1 MSHPPT
7 PKWPADEVGVP
18 SIEGDECFGDLV
30 DKLCQFF
37 EHTIKLP
44 HAFEDLRRSQE
55 GRALQPLIH
64 YLSNQVDHPALV
76 SALLALKGHFSALE
90 EASDEPGVNE
100 ARGYACEFVAW
111 QFLTSLKEAD
121 IIDFLLVELPPAA
134 DASTPDTNNGLGLDE
149 NGQGSTHPS
158 EQSPLLATSNTE
170 YFDHGDAKKSR
181 FASLMSQCE
190 NLSALELATVSGA
203 KKFLSQRP
211 VQKIINGLWKGDIV
225 FWETLGLHSVKKPKK
240 YNRRQADPFSRLRVP
255 LYLKIFETLFFA
267 AFLALYYAVLVKRNN
282 TRVTIPELLL
292 YVWIASF
299 AYDEFADW
307 LDAGQTSFYASD
319 FWWTWDISIVVV
331 GFSFCI
337 MRIVGLTTANAATI
351 DLAYDVLG
359 LEALFLVP
367 RIFSLLSLNRYFGT
381 LIPCLKE
388 MTKDFVKF
396 LSLVVILYLGF
407 LTTFVLL
414 ARDSRFNPKQ
424 MSWILVKVFFGS
436 SYLGF
441 DVAEEI
447 SPFFGP
453 PVMLIFVTLT
463 NILLI
468 TSLISL
474 LSNSLS
480 KVLDHARD
488 EYLFMFVPTVLIAPS
503 QTLTAATMQLF
514 RLRTRSIEF
523 EKVDILPAS
532 TLQALCSVPGGSIV
546 RVLCRRHF
554 TDEPRSAAQASS
566 SNQDCCKSLWALDG
580 LISTVVLTIARLTRL
595 QNLIPLVIRPL
606 RLILPSE
613 RLRGA
618 RIVLLKA
625 THLPFVFAIWA
636 FEHLAHA
643 RTRDAKVTS
652 FSGPQT
658 HALPK
663 RPPRLPVNSPRLL
676 MADAQSNVGRMQQ
689 MNWSHTRAGFT
700 EPDAQ
705 LKTLVARLST
715 QVEELTAM
723 VSQLQDQREASTSAA

>member
-1 MSHPPT
+1 MSIPST
-7 PKWPADEVGVP
+7 PRWPADETGVP
-18 SIEGDECFGDLV
+18 EIAGNECFGDLV

-37 EHTIKLP
+37 EHKIKLP
-44 HAFEDLRRSQE
+44 HTFEDLRRSQE
-55 GRALQPLIH
+55 GRAVQPLIA
-64 YLSNQVDHPALV
+64 YLSTQVDHPALV

-111 QFLTSLKEAD
+111 QFLTNLKEAD
-121 IIDFLLVELPPAA
+121 IIESLLVELPPATTPTTSNPPNGYHSGENERDTTHA
-134 DASTPDTNNGLGLDE
+134 DE
-149 NGQGSTHPS
+149 R
-158 EQSPLLATSNTE
+158 SPLLPVSNTD
-170 YFDHGDAKKSR
+170 YFGHGDSPRSR
-181 FASLMSQCE
+181 FGSLMSQCE

-225 FWETLGLHSVKKPKK
+225 FWETLSLHSEKKPKK
-240 YNRRQADPFSRLRVP
+240 YNRKQADPFSRLRVP

-267 AFLALYYAVLVKRNN
+267 AFLGLYYAVLVQRNN
-282 TRVTIPELLL
+282 ARVTIPEILL

-299 AYDEFADW
+299 AYDEFSDW
-307 LDAGQTSFYASD
+307 LDAGQSSFYASD

-331 GFSFCI
+331 GFVFCI
-337 MRIVGLTTANAATI
+337 MRIVGLTTANATTI

-388 MTKDFVKF
+388 MTKDFIKF

-414 ARDSRFNPKQ
+414 ARDSRFNAKQ
-424 MSWILVKVFFGS
+424 MSWILIKVFFGS

-453 PVMLIFVTLT
+453 PVMLVFVTLT

-488 EYLFMFVPTVLIAPS
+488 EYLFIYSVYVL
-503 QTLTAATMQLF
+503 
-514 RLRTRSIEF
+514 E
-523 EKVDILPAS
+523 
-532 TLQALCSVPGGSIV
+532 
-546 RVLCRRHF
+546 
-554 TDEPRSAAQASS
+554 ASS
-566 SNQDCCKSLWALDG
+566 SN
-580 LISTVVLTIARLTRL
+580 RLTYFL
-595 QNLIPLVIRPL
+595 PPLNLIPLVIRPL
-606 RLILPSE
+606 RLVIPSE
-613 RLRGA
+613 RLRSV

-625 THLPFVFAIWA
+625 THLPLVFAIWA
-636 FEHLAHA
+636 YEQLTD
-643 RTRDAKVTS
+643 TRNLDVKATS

-658 HALPK
+658 PTPPKKAL
-663 RPPRLPVNSPRLL
+663 RLPVNSPRLL
-676 MADAQSNVGRMQQ
+676 MAEAPNSFARKPQKPQA
-689 MNWSHTRAGFT
+689 RAGST
-700 EPDAQ
+700 ETDAP
-705 LKTLVARLST
+705 LKALVLKLST

-723 VSQLQDQREASTSAA
+723 VSQLQQQREASTSVA

>member
-121 IIDFLLVELPPAA
+121 IIDFLLVQLPPAA

-149 NGQGSTHPS
+149 NGQGSTYPS
-158 EQSPLLATSNTE
+158 EQSPLLTTSNTE

-453 PVMLIFVTLT
+453 PIMLIFVTLT

-488 EYLFMFVPTVLIAPS
+488 EYLFIYSVYVL
-503 QTLTAATMQLF
+503 
-514 RLRTRSIEF
+514 E
-523 EKVDILPAS
+523 
-532 TLQALCSVPGGSIV
+532 
-546 RVLCRRHF
+546 
-554 TDEPRSAAQASS
+554 ASS
-566 SNQDCCKSLWALDG
+566 SK
-580 LISTVVLTIARLTRL
+580 RLTYFL
-595 QNLIPLVIRPL
+595 PPLNLIPLVIRPL

-636 FEHLAHA
+636 FEQLAHA
-643 RTRDAKVTS
+643 RTRDAKVMS

-658 HALPK
+658 HALLK

>member
-90 EASDEPGVNE
+90 EASDEPGVNQ

-121 IIDFLLVELPPAA
+121 IIDFLLVQLPPAA

-149 NGQGSTHPS
+149 NGQGSTYPS
-158 EQSPLLATSNTE
+158 EQSPLLTTSNTE

-453 PVMLIFVTLT
+453 PIMLIFVTLT

-488 EYLFMFVPTVLIAPS
+488 EYLFMFVPIVLVAPL
-503 QTLTAATMQLF
+503 QILTAATMQLF

-532 TLQALCSVPGGSIV
+532 TLV
-546 RVLCRRHF
+546 F
-554 TDEPRSAAQASS
+554 
-566 SNQDCCKSLWALDG
+566 
-580 LISTVVLTIARLTRL
+580 TIARLTGL

-636 FEHLAHA
+636 FEQLAHA
-643 RTRDAKVTS
+643 RTRDAKVMS

-658 HALPK
+658 HALLK